1 MDIVKL
7 CPAVK
12 TPVWGG
18 ERIGGWGKK
27 GCRGRIGE
35 TWELSF
41 LESAPS
47 VIDSGPDDG
56 KPLYTVAGKSD
67 WGSSAAAFG
76 NFPVLIKFI
85 DAAAPLSVQVHP
97 GDEYAASHG
106 LGFGKTEMWYVTDAA
121 ENAGLY
127 MGFNR
132 TVTAEEAASAA
143 KNGSIEALLNFIPV
157 KKGDCFFV
165 EAGTVHAIGA
175 GVTVAEIQ
183 QSSDVTFRVYD
194 YGRMGADGKP
204 RELHLNSALEV
215 MTLEKYSPRGN
226 IFSDGLFADR
236 AEKLAECRYFSVY
249 RAFGAGSF
257 RAENSFMAFICV
269 SGSGRINGLPM
280 KKGDAFF
287 APAGKAVVTEG
298 GAEFLIAGVNI

>member
-1 MDIVKL
+1 
-7 CPAVK
+7 
-12 TPVWGG
+12 
-18 ERIGGWGKK
+18 
-27 GCRGRIGE
+27 
-35 TWELSF
+35 
-41 LESAPS
+41 
-47 VIDSGPDDG
+47 
-56 KPLYTVAGKSD
+56 
-67 WGSSAAAFG
+67 
-76 NFPVLIKFI
+76 
-85 DAAAPLSVQVHP
+85 
-97 GDEYAASHG
+97 
-106 LGFGKTEMWYVTDAA
+106 MWYVTDAA

-127 MGFNR
+127 IGFNR

-269 SGSGRINGLPM
+269 SGRINGLPM

-298 GAEFLIAGVNI
+298 GAEFLIASVNI